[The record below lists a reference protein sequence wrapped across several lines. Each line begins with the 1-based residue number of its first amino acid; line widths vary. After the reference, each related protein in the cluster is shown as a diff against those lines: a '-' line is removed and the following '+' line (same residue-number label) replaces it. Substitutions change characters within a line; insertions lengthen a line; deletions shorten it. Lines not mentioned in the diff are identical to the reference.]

1 MKIFFCVMLLL
12 IVSDGLTKHSYTSKL
27 ADNWNDQVEQLM
39 LQSMIDKKPRK
50 LHEKRRKK
58 QRNRKLNVDES
69 ERDVQTDEDQEE
81 LNNNGSES
89 ESEEN
94 ELGDMDEDDL
104 NDHIDS
110 LKQEYHDLIRHHQ
123 KKNHMSLRHGGT
135 VDEDLDTGLM
145 EDDES
150 AEVMIGL
157 RNRIKEL
164 ETMRDKKFINPVEH
178 SEDNWFVRG
187 VKKTAEAIGIHN
199 SSDAA
204 IAGLGTAAFLA
215 GTVAGKNKYKNLRQL
230 ALGMQKRSVFSEMS
244 LALYVRQNQKLK
256 EITTRCQQ
264 TNTRISAV
272 ENQIVGDMTRQ
283 IDWNTSYK

>member
-50 LHEKRRKK
+50 LHEKRHKK
-58 QRNRKLNVDES
+58 HRTRKLNDDES
-69 ERDVQTDEDQEE
+69 EGYAYTDEDQHE
-81 LNNNGSES
+81 LDHSES

-94 ELGDMDEDDL
+94 EIGDMDEEGL
-104 NDHIDS
+104 NNHIDS

-145 EDDES
+145 EDDAS

-164 ETMRDKKFINPVEH
+164 ETLRDKMFINPVKH

-199 SSDAA
+199 TSDAA
-204 IAGLGTAAFLA
+204 IAGLGTAAFLS
-215 GTVAGKNKYKNLRQL
+215 GSVAGKDRYKNLRQM
-230 ALGMQKRSVFSEMS
+230 ALGMQKRSVFSEMR
-244 LALYVRQNQKLK
+244 LALFVRQNQKLK
-256 EITTRCQQ
+256 AITESCQQ

-272 ENQIVGDMTRQ
+272 ENQIVNDMTRQ